1 MTKHY
6 QKFNKILLPLDGSDF
21 SEIASSYAPDLVKIQ
36 GVELTLI
43 RVLVSESRR
52 SLEEEL
58 AYLDKQIKTIN
69 AAVGM
74 QTESDALKPKINKEL
89 VIGHPVSEIFS
100 YVQNKN
106 IDLVIMATHGRSGIA
121 NLIMD
126 SVAKKVVRASKV
138 PVLLIKTYKGGTK
151 AADRDTDITR
161 KVLIPLDWTKLNES
175 VISSVQAFI
184 SQFGD
189 KRSEIILLSV
199 YEPSSIQSS
208 HSVVTS
214 EAVQAAGINSFK
226 HRREV
231 NQYLS
236 ELAAQVRNDGFNIS
250 TKLITGNPTEKIIEQ
265 AHQNGVSLI
274 AMATHGRSGI
284 TKMVYGSVAESVI
297 RGSRI
302 PILLI
307 KAK

>member
-58 AYLDKQIKTIN
+58 AYLGKQVKTIN
-69 AAVGM
+69 AAMGM
-74 QTESDALKPKINKEL
+74 QTESGALKPKINKEL

-126 SVAKKVVRASKV
+126 SVAKKVVRASEV
-138 PVLLIKTYKGGTK
+138 PVLLIKTHKGEIK

-161 KVLIPLDWTKLNES
+161 KVLIPLDGTKLNES
-175 VISSVQAFI
+175 VIPLIQAFI

-214 EAVQAAGINSFK
+214 EAVQAAGVDSFK
-226 HRREV
+226 RRREV

-236 ELAAQVRNDGFNIS
+236 ELAGQVRNDGFNIS

-265 AHQNGVSLI
+265 ARKNGVSLI

-284 TKMVYGSVAESVI
+284 TKMVYGGVAEAVI
-297 RGSRI
+297 RSSRI
-302 PILLI
+302 PILVI
-307 KAK
+307 RPK